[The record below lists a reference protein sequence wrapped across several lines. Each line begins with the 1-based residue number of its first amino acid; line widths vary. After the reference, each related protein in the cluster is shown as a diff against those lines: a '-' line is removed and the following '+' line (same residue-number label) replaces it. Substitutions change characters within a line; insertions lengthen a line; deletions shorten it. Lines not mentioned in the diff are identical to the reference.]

1 MSIIQINNVTFAY
14 PNSSENVFTDLN
26 LQLDSS
32 WKLGLVGRNG
42 RGKTTF
48 LKLLLGK
55 LDYRGNITSSLKFE
69 YFPYPVVDEDQFVG
83 ELLQGIA
90 PTAQEWEVVRE
101 LSYLGMEADSL
112 WLPFST
118 LSKGQQTKVLLAGLF
133 LKPACFLLI
142 DEPTNHLDVA
152 GRKLVANYLKKKT
165 GFILVSH
172 DRNFLDA
179 CIDHVLS
186 LNRADISLTKGDFST
201 WLQNFENDQANKL
214 AQNDRLKK
222 EVKRLKTA
230 ARQSASW
237 SDKVERS
244 KNGTTNSGSKLD
256 KGYVGHKS
264 AKMMQRSKSL
274 QKRQAKEL
282 AAKEGLLNNLETIS
296 ELKLSPLTF
305 HEQRLAWAENLQITY
320 PNGWRSKA
328 VSFELKQG
336 QRLALT
342 GANGSGKSSLLKLF
356 LGQAIPYQGVL
367 TVKPQLKI
375 SYLPQD
381 ASFLAG
387 PIKTYAEQLGIDET
401 LLFTLLRK
409 LDFERDLFSKDMANF
424 SEGQKKKVLIAASL
438 CQSAHLYIWDEPL
451 NYIDIYARMQ
461 LEALLAKFKPTMIL
475 VEHDEYFLQGLATD
489 YLTL

>member
-133 LKPACFLLI
+133 LKPDCFLLI

-282 AAKEGLLNNLETIS
+282 AAKEDLLNNLETIS

-320 PNGWRSKA
+320 PNGWKSKA

-342 GANGSGKSSLLKLF
+342 GANGSGKSSLLKLL
-356 LGQAIPYQGVL
+356 LGQAIPYQGNL

-489 YLTL
+489 YLEL

>member
-14 PNSSENVFTDLN
+14 PNGSENVFTDLN
-26 LQLDSS
+26 LRLDSS

-83 ELLQGIA
+83 ELLQEIA

-133 LKPACFLLI
+133 LKPDCFLLI

-296 ELKLSPLTF
+296 ELRLSPLTF

-320 PNGWRSKA
+320 PNGWKSKA

-342 GANGSGKSSLLKLF
+342 GANGSGKSSLLKLL
-356 LGQAIPYQGVL
+356 LGQAISYQGNL

-489 YLTL
+489 YLEL

>member
-14 PNSSENVFTDLN
+14 PNGSENVFTDLN
-26 LQLDSS
+26 LRLDSS

-83 ELLQGIA
+83 ELLQEIA

-133 LKPACFLLI
+133 LKPDCFLLI

-201 WLQNFENDQANKL
+201 WLQNFENEQANKL

-274 QKRQAKEL
+274 QKRQTKEL

-320 PNGWRSKA
+320 SNGWKSKA

-356 LGQAIPYQGVL
+356 LGQAIPYQGNL

-409 LDFERDLFSKDMANF
+409 LDFERDLFSKDMTNF

-489 YLTL
+489 YLKL

>member
-14 PNSSENVFTDLN
+14 PNGSENVFTDLN
-26 LQLDSS
+26 LRLDSS

-83 ELLQGIA
+83 ELLQEIA

-133 LKPACFLLI
+133 LKPDCFLLI

-201 WLQNFENDQANKL
+201 WLQNFENDQADKL

-222 EVKRLKTA
+222 EVKRLKMA

-320 PNGWRSKA
+320 PNGWKSKA

-342 GANGSGKSSLLKLF
+342 GANGSGKSSLLKLL

-387 PIKTYAEQLGIDET
+387 LIKTYAEQLGIDET

-489 YLTL
+489 YLEL

>member
-14 PNSSENVFTDLN
+14 PNGSENVFTDLN
-26 LQLDSS
+26 LRLDSS

-83 ELLQGIA
+83 ELLQEIA

-133 LKPACFLLI
+133 LKPDCFLLI

-320 PNGWRSKA
+320 PNGWKSKA

-342 GANGSGKSSLLKLF
+342 GANGSGKSSLLKLL
-356 LGQAIPYQGVL
+356 LGQAIPYQGNL
-367 TVKPQLKI
+367 TVKHQLKI

-461 LEALLAKFKPTMIL
+461 LEALLAKVKPTMIL

-489 YLTL
+489 YLEL

>member
-14 PNSSENVFTDLN
+14 PNGSENVFTDLN
-26 LQLDSS
+26 LRLDSS

-83 ELLQGIA
+83 ELLQEIA

-133 LKPACFLLI
+133 LKPDCFLLI

-152 GRKLVANYLKKKT
+152 GRKLVANYLRKKI

-320 PNGWRSKA
+320 PNGWKSKA

-342 GANGSGKSSLLKLF
+342 GANGSGKSSLLKLL

-387 PIKTYAEQLGIDET
+387 LIKTYAEQLGIDET

-489 YLTL
+489 YLEL

>member
-1 MSIIQINNVTFAY
+1 MSIIQINNVTFAH
-14 PNSSENVFTDLN
+14 PNGSENVFTDLN

-83 ELLQGIA
+83 ELLRGIA
-90 PTAQEWEVVRE
+90 PAAQEWEVVRE

-133 LKPACFLLI
+133 LKPDCFLLI

-152 GRKLVANYLKKKT
+152 GRKLVANYLRKKT

-172 DRNFLDA
+172 DRNFLDR

-264 AKMMQRSKSL
+264 AKMMQRSKNL

-296 ELKLSPLTF
+296 ELKLNPLTF

-320 PNGWRSKA
+320 PNGWISKA

-356 LGQAIPYQGVL
+356 LGQAIPYQGNL

-381 ASFLAG
+381 ASFLKG
-387 PIKTYAEQLGIDET
+387 QIKTYAEQLGIDET

-409 LDFERDLFSKDMANF
+409 LDFERNLFSQDMANF

>member
-14 PNSSENVFTDLN
+14 PNGSENVFTDLN

-90 PTAQEWEVVRE
+90 PTAQEWEFVRE

-133 LKPACFLLI
+133 LKPDCFLLI

-320 PNGWRSKA
+320 PNGWKSKA

-342 GANGSGKSSLLKLF
+342 GANGSGKSSLLKLL
-356 LGQAIPYQGVL
+356 LGQAIPYQGNL

-381 ASFLAG
+381 ANFLAG

>member
-1 MSIIQINNVTFAY
+1 MSIIQINNVTFSY

-90 PTAQEWEVVRE
+90 PTAQEWEFVRK

-112 WLPFST
+112 WLLFST

-133 LKPACFLLI
+133 LKPDCFLLI

-172 DRNFLDA
+172 DHNFLDA

-320 PNGWRSKA
+320 PNGWKSKA

-356 LGQAIPYQGVL
+356 LGQAIPYQGNL

-381 ASFLAG
+381 ASFLKG

-424 SEGQKKKVLIAASL
+424 SEGQKKKGLIAASL

-461 LEALLAKFKPTMIL
+461 LEALLAKFKPTVIL

-489 YLTL
+489 YVEL

>member
-14 PNSSENVFTDLN
+14 PNDSENVFTDLN

-83 ELLQGIA
+83 ELLQEIA

-133 LKPACFLLI
+133 LKPDCFLLI

-152 GRKLVANYLKKKT
+152 GRKLVANYLKKKI

-201 WLQNFENDQANKL
+201 WLQNFENGQANKL

-320 PNGWRSKA
+320 PTGWTSKA

-336 QRLALT
+336 QRLVLT
-342 GANGSGKSSLLKLF
+342 GANGSGKSSLLKLL
-356 LGQAIPYQGVL
+356 LGQAIPYQGNL

-381 ASFLAG
+381 ASFLKG

-409 LDFERDLFSKDMANF
+409 LDFERDLFSKDMTNF

-451 NYIDIYARMQ
+451 NYIDIYVRMQ

>member
-14 PNSSENVFTDLN
+14 PNGSENVFTDLN

-55 LDYRGNITSSLKFE
+55 LDYRGNITGSLRFE
-69 YFPYPVVDEDQFVG
+69 YFPYPVVDENQFVG

-90 PTAQEWEVVRE
+90 PTVQEWEFVRE

-118 LSKGQQTKVLLAGLF
+118 LSEGQQTKVLLAGLF
-133 LKPACFLLI
+133 LKPDCFLLI

-222 EVKRLKTA
+222 EIKRLKTA

-244 KNGTTNSGSKLD
+244 KNGTTNSGSKPD

-264 AKMMQRSKSL
+264 AKMMQRSKNL

-320 PNGWRSKA
+320 PNGWKSKV

-356 LGQAIPYQGVL
+356 LGQAIPYQGDL

-381 ASFLAG
+381 ASFLKG

-489 YLTL
+489 YLEL

>member
-14 PNSSENVFTDLN
+14 PNGSENVFTDLN
-26 LQLDSS
+26 LRLDSS

-83 ELLQGIA
+83 ELLQEIA

-133 LKPACFLLI
+133 LKPDCFLLI
-142 DEPTNHLDVA
+142 DEPTNHLDVV

-179 CIDHVLS
+179 CIDHALS

-282 AAKEGLLNNLETIS
+282 AAKEGLLNNLEAIS

-320 PNGWRSKA
+320 PTGWTSKA

-342 GANGSGKSSLLKLF
+342 GANGSGKSSLLKLL
-356 LGQAIPYQGVL
+356 LGQAIPYQGNL
-367 TVKPQLKI
+367 TVKHQLKI

-461 LEALLAKFKPTMIL
+461 LEALLAKVKPTMIL

-489 YLTL
+489 YLEL

>member
-1 MSIIQINNVTFAY
+1 M
-14 PNSSENVFTDLN
+14 
-26 LQLDSS
+26 
-32 WKLGLVGRNG
+32 
-42 RGKTTF
+42 
-48 LKLLLGK
+48 
-55 LDYRGNITSSLKFE
+55 
-69 YFPYPVVDEDQFVG
+69 VDEDQFVG
-83 ELLQGIA
+83 ELWQEIA

-101 LSYLGMEADSL
+101 RSYLGMEAASL

-133 LKPACFLLI
+133 LKPGCFLLI

-172 DRNFLDA
+172 ERNCLDC

-186 LNRADISLTKGDFST
+186 FNRADISLTKGDFST

-296 ELKLSPLTF
+296 ELKLNPLTF
-305 HEQRLAWAENLQITY
+305 YEQRLAWVENLQITY
-320 PNGWRSKA
+320 PNGWISKV

-356 LGQAIPYQGVL
+356 LGQAIPYQGNL

-381 ASFLAG
+381 ASFLKG
-387 PIKTYAEQLGIDET
+387 QIKTYAEQLGIDET

-461 LEALLAKFKPTMIL
+461 LEALLAKVKPTMIL

>member
-14 PNSSENVFTDLN
+14 PSGSENVFTDLN

-90 PTAQEWEVVRE
+90 PTAQEWEFVRE

-133 LKPACFLLI
+133 LKSDYFLLI

-320 PNGWRSKA
+320 PNGWKSKA

-336 QRLALT
+336 QRLALA

-356 LGQAIPYQGVL
+356 LGQAIPYQGNL

-489 YLTL
+489 YLEL

>member
-14 PNSSENVFTDLN
+14 PNGSENVFTDLN
-26 LQLDSS
+26 LRLDSS

-83 ELLQGIA
+83 ELLQEIA

-133 LKPACFLLI
+133 LKPDCFLLI

-320 PNGWRSKA
+320 PNGWKSKA

-387 PIKTYAEQLGIDET
+387 PIKTYAEQLGTDET

-461 LEALLAKFKPTMIL
+461 LEALLAKVKPTMIL

>member
-14 PNSSENVFTDLN
+14 PNGIENVFTDLN

-55 LDYRGNITSSLKFE
+55 LDYRGNITSSLKVE
-69 YFPYPVVDEDQFVG
+69 YFPYPVVNEDQFVG
-83 ELLQGIA
+83 ELLQEIA
-90 PTAQEWEVVRE
+90 PTAQEWEFVRE

-133 LKPACFLLI
+133 LKPDCFLLI

-152 GRKLVANYLKKKT
+152 GRKLVANYLRKKT

-320 PNGWRSKA
+320 PNGWKSKA

-342 GANGSGKSSLLKLF
+342 GANGSGKSSLLKLL
-356 LGQAIPYQGVL
+356 LGQAISYQGNL

-401 LLFTLLRK
+401 LLFALLRK

>member
-14 PNSSENVFTDLN
+14 PNGSENVFTDLN
-26 LQLDSS
+26 LRLDSS

-118 LSKGQQTKVLLAGLF
+118 LSKGQQTKVLLVGLF
-133 LKPACFLLI
+133 LKPDCFLLI

-172 DRNFLDA
+172 DRNFLDG

-305 HEQRLAWAENLQITY
+305 HEQRLAWIENLQITY
-320 PNGWRSKA
+320 PTGWKSKA

-342 GANGSGKSSLLKLF
+342 GANGSGKSSLLKLL
-356 LGQAIPYQGVL
+356 LGQAIPYQGNL

-451 NYIDIYARMQ
+451 NYIDVYARMQ

>member
-14 PNSSENVFTDLN
+14 PNGSENVFTDLN

-83 ELLQGIA
+83 ELLQEIA

-133 LKPACFLLI
+133 LKPDCFLLI

-320 PNGWRSKA
+320 PNGWKSKA

-342 GANGSGKSSLLKLF
+342 GANGSGKSSLLKLL
-356 LGQAIPYQGVL
+356 LGQAIPYQGNL

-387 PIKTYAEQLGIDET
+387 PIKTYAEQLGTDET

>member
-14 PNSSENVFTDLN
+14 PNGSENVFTDLN
-26 LQLDSS
+26 LRLDSS

-83 ELLQGIA
+83 ELLQEIA

-133 LKPACFLLI
+133 LKPDCFLLI

-282 AAKEGLLNNLETIS
+282 AAKEGLLNNLEAIS

-320 PNGWRSKA
+320 PNGWKSKA

-342 GANGSGKSSLLKLF
+342 GANGSGKSSLLKLL

-387 PIKTYAEQLGIDET
+387 LIKTYAEQLGIDET

-489 YLTL
+489 YLEL